1 MEAKVLNKIKKFFA
15 EEVTTTEL
23 AQVLRKTDFEL
34 INLVLNAQPDFVDR
48 ELIQN
53 SHFFLI
59 KLADILD
66 GTGE

>member
-1 MEAKVLNKIKKFFA
+1 MEAKVLNKIKEFFDS
-15 EEVTTTEL
+15 EITTTEL

-48 ELIQN
+48 ELIATA
-53 SHFFLI
+53 HFFLH

-66 GTGE
+66 EKEK

>member
-1 MEAKVLNKIKKFFA
+1 MEANVLNKIKEFFA

-23 AQVLRKTDFEL
+23 AQVLRKTDYEL

-48 ELIQN
+48 ALIAN

-59 KLADILD
+59 KLADILE
-66 GTGE
+66 GKES

>member
-1 MEAKVLNKIKKFFA
+1 MEATTLTRLQEFFA

-48 ELIQN
+48 ELIIS

-59 KLADILD
+59 KLADILEAKD
-66 GTGE
+66 K

>member
-1 MEAKVLNKIKKFFA
+1 MEAKILDKMKEFF
-15 EEVTTTEL
+15 ESEVTTTQL

-48 ELIQN
+48 ELIAT
-53 SHFFLI
+53 SHFFLH

-66 GTGE
+66 GKDE